1 MRTPKQGHGRSSDH
15 SGKKGSS
22 GSHPGS
28 EHPRKRDAETAK
40 VRLLKVLSSLINLDS
55 QHGKVEQLILELES
69 LNAKPVTDTFTEMA
83 LAGEWKLVF
92 SSMRTKTDGSIR
104 IRKIGQKIDPEK
116 KKLINEVLWSF
127 PSVDDTGNIDA
138 YLWAECDY
146 KFVAP
151 GRLQVGTPSHSVK
164 IVETEDGKK
173 QTLPDDMQKVIS
185 TLRRA
190 LPIDFFEPQGLLD
203 VSYIEPNFRLG
214 RFVGK
219 RLAGVRNVFVRHG
232 TDG

>member
-1 MRTPKQGHGRSSDH
+1 MRTPKQGHWRSSDH
-15 SGKKGSS
+15 SGKKGSN
-22 GSHPGS
+22 GSHPSS
-28 EHPRKRDAETAK
+28 ERPRKRDAETAK

-83 LAGEWKLVF
+83 LAGEWKLIF
-92 SSMRTKTDGSIR
+92 SSMTTKTDGSIR

-127 PSVDDTGNIDA
+127 PSVDGTGNIDA

-151 GRLQVGTPSHSVK
+151 GRLQVETPSHSVK

-173 QTLPDDMQKVIS
+173 QTLPDDMQKVI
-185 TLRRA
+185 TALRSA

-219 RLAGVRNVFVRHG
+219 RLAGVRNVFVREG